1 MKKFVI
7 LLCLVFIAF
16 SLLMT
21 GCGNFVMPTKE
32 RVTFAL
38 VIYDKTATPVY
49 EGKKIYA
56 DVRTDAP
63 PDGELIEEISGIF
76 EAYPNTT
83 HDYWAKMT
91 TLDKIWTNQRYY
103 LWFWID
109 MDGDGEKNT
118 GDWEGVQHFN
128 VASGHTW
135 TETKYFVENLDP
147 VP

>member
-1 MKKFVI
+1 
-7 LLCLVFIAF
+7 
-16 SLLMT
+16 MT

-38 VIYDKTATPVY
+38 VIYDEFAVY
-49 EGKKIYA
+49 DGMKIYA

-63 PDGELIEEISGIF
+63 PNGEHIEEINGIF
-76 EAYPNTT
+76 KKYENTT
-83 HDYWAKMT
+83 HDYWAQMT

-109 MDGDGEKNT
+109 MNDNALKDSGDK
-118 GDWEGVQHFN
+118 EGVQHFN

-135 TETKYFVENLDP
+135 TETKYFVENLDT